1 MTQIKADIE
10 DESTEVELTSSSDL
24 LNRNPFHEKNV
35 TLKDFNE
42 RISEFNSFMDK
53 KEEKKEKTW
62 MDTIIDNKEWVFT
75 AINTIGFCYGMFQF
89 KQVQAK
95 ITKQLFEHGEKI
107 KELDLNLYQVETY
120 TKHLLKLQQQHNWV
134 KKKKEILGPL
144 RC

>member
-1 MTQIKADIE
+1 
-10 DESTEVELTSSSDL
+10 
-24 LNRNPFHEKNV
+24 
-35 TLKDFNE
+35 
-42 RISEFNSFMDK
+42 MDK

>member
-42 RISEFNSFMDK
+42 RISEFNSF
-53 KEEKKEKTW
+53 

>member
-24 LNRNPFHEKNV
+24 LNRNPFHEKNI